1 MSVLGLLSSHGF
13 VMYPREV
20 AHIVGVKA
28 AVLLG
33 EFAFVQNQHGPGFW
47 CTQKMLSDA
56 TALSI
61 DELKS
66 ACKSLVEHGLVS
78 VEKKGMPARNH
89 YTVNEGV
96 LLTLLENVE
105 NSAENVENSASQSDS
120 ALPSRREIHCQSAE
134 NPPTSRR
141 EIHRHIKTKL
151 RTEPKDEL
159 SGSQANADA
168 APEKAGTKDARAA
181 EVIRRL
187 NEKAGTAFR
196 EGSKQSARL
205 IDARL
210 REGYTV
216 GELESIV
223 DAMCAEWGGD
233 PRMRDYLRPSTLFN
247 ATNAENYLEKARR
260 AAESRSKARKAPTAK
275 ADRGST
281 EEDRKSALKA
291 AREWTRTHGLP
302 ASSVCETMAV
312 DGIAVLGADGNSLV
326 KVFRY

>member
-105 NSAENVENSASQSDS
+105 NSASQSDS
-120 ALPSRREIHCQSAE
+120 TLPSRREIHCKSAG

-141 EIHRHIKTKL
+141 EIHRHIRTKL

-159 SGSQANADA
+159 SGSQASADA
-168 APEKAGTKDARAA
+168 APEKAGTKDSPAS
-181 EVIRRL
+181 EVIRHL

-210 REGYTV
+210 KEGYTV

-281 EEDRKSALKA
+281 EEARKSALKA
-291 AREWTRTHGLP
+291 AREWASRHGLP
-302 ASSVCETMAV
+302 AASVCETMAA
-312 DGIAVLGADGNSLV
+312 DGIAVLSVDGNNLV

>member
-1 MSVLGLLSSHGF
+1 MKVKEENYIVVPGHARTRFGLKGNELLVYGLLYGF
-13 VMYPREV
+13 SQDGESWFTGSASYIAEW
-20 AHIVGVKA
+20 VGTSKNTVYK
-28 AVLLG
+28 VL
-33 EFAFVQNQHGPGFW
+33 
-47 CTQKMLSDA
+47 
-56 TALSI
+56 
-61 DELKS
+61 
-66 ACKSLVEHGLVS
+66 KSLVEKGV
-78 VEKKGMPARNH
+78 VEKREK
-89 YTVNEGV
+89 TVNGV
-96 LLTLLENVE
+96 ALCDYRTKNLATPPKKLGYPTQKTGHQRLEE
-105 NSAENVENSASQSDS
+105 RLEEE
-120 ALPSRREIHCQSAE
+120 R
-134 NPPTSRR
+134 
-141 EIHRHIKTKL
+141 
-151 RTEPKDEL
+151 DEL

-168 APEKAGTKDARAA
+168 APEKAGTKDSPAS

-223 DAMCAEWGGD
+223 DAMCEEWGGD

-281 EEDRKSALKA
+281 EEARKSALKA
-291 AREWTRTHGLP
+291 AREWASTHGLP
-302 ASSVCETMAV
+302 ASSVCGTMAV